1 MGENQ
6 ESVGRGGRRW
16 FMLMGPLAIFLTI
29 WLFNMDRYLT
39 ENDGEIV
46 KGEVLRRLRTAQSG
60 MDTVHYDNRQGGY
73 DASSAG
79 LYLKMKSADSASS
92 ASATASIETGSHDG
106 RADHSVS
113 DEEHRD

>member
-1 MGENQ
+1 MGESHENI
-6 ESVGRGGRRW
+6 GRGGRRW
-16 FMLMGPLAIFLTI
+16 FMLAGPFAILLTI

-60 MDTVHYDNRQGGY
+60 MDSVHYDNRQGGY

-79 LYLKMKSADSASS
+79 LYLKMNSLEDSN
-92 ASATASIETGSHDG
+92 
-106 RADHSVS
+106 S
-113 DEEHRD
+113 DAERISGQSGIQENSEVHHQQHGE